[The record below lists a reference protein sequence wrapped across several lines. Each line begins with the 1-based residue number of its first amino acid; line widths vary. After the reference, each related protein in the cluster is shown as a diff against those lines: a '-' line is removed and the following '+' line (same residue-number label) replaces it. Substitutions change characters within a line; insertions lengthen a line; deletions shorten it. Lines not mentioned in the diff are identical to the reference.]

1 MTDEVRRRMPARTV
15 LADSVYEALKEGV
28 MDQGLP
34 PGARLNI
41 DGLAAELG
49 VSPTPV
55 REALARLSAEGL
67 VKSMPFRGYAVMPLL
82 TPRGFANLM
91 HVRRLIETDAAR
103 QAAPRI
109 ILAQLRAMERALEEL
124 AASRPQARFMSF
136 REYLHHDQVFHELLV
151 EAADNDVLFET
162 YRSLNVHAQLA
173 RLYHARGEVSSA
185 STAAEHD
192 AILRGLEARDPDAA
206 ARAVVVHLDASER
219 RAGAVLEAHLA
230 AFTGP
235 APSNDRRLPT
245 LARGRATGARVA
257 VGADSGPA
265 E

>member
-1 MTDEVRRRMPARTV
+1 MPSRTV
-15 LADSVYEALKEGV
+15 LADSVYEALKEAV
-28 MDQGLP
+28 MDQGLR

-41 DGLAAELG
+41 DGVAAELG

-55 REALARLSAEGL
+55 REALARLAAEGL
-67 VKSMPFRGYAVMPLL
+67 VTSMPFKGYAVRPLL

-109 ILAQLRAMERALEEL
+109 ILAQLRAMERALGDL
-124 AASRPQARFMSF
+124 AASRPQARFTSF
-136 REYLHHDQVFHELLV
+136 REYLQHDRVFHELLV
-151 EAADNDVLFET
+151 EAADNDVLLET

-192 AILRGLEARDPDAA
+192 AIFRALNARDPDAA
-206 ARAVVVHLDASER
+206 ARAVAAHLDASER

-230 AFTGP
+230 ASPNGV
-235 APSNDRRLPT
+235 APTDRRLPT
-245 LARGRATGARVA
+245 LGRGRATGA
-257 VGADSGPA
+257 S
-265 E
+265 